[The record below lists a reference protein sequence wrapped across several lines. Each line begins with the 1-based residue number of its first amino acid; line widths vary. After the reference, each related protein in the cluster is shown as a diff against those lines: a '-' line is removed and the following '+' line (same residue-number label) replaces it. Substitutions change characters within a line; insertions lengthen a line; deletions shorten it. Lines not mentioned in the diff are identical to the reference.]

1 MYGVTT
7 LWNWAWCVSLKAN
20 ISTSHG
26 RSDLGSFW
34 RDPLLVSLHS
44 ILNCRLPRP
53 DQSHCLEWLSP
64 FSHQQC
70 RSHLVIKHCSPPIV
84 CQWHSEMIKT
94 FRQYTYYINPR
105 FGLEPPP
112 VSRQISITVSKAG
125 GVSSKRRYTRSHND
139 LILVHT

>member
-112 VSRQISITVSKAG
+112 RFTIDLDNSIKSRRGLFKETLYSFS
-125 GVSSKRRYTRSHND
+125 
-139 LILVHT
+139 